1 MQDFSEHAVLVRGC
15 SHIPK
20 RLSAVAVSGPLTV
33 FALVLGFTVFP
44 TTHVVGQTA
53 ESFEQ
58 LRILVKAGNVVS
70 VTDAAGMTSTGEVV
84 ELSNSSLR
92 LRVGT
97 LTRELLQA
105 DVLKIDQRRRDSL
118 GNGALIGFLVGGGL
132 AATAVLAS
140 CGNDRSYVNLCEG
153 AVPLA
158 LIGMWGG
165 LGAGVGVDALI
176 VHSQTIY
183 RAAAP
188 VSSRVRV
195 TPLLSAGRRGV
206 LVSLSR

>member
-1 MQDFSEHAVLVRGC
+1 M
-15 SHIPK
+15 
-20 RLSAVAVSGPLTV
+20 
-33 FALVLGFTVFP
+33 FP
-44 TTHVVGQTA
+44 ATHVVGQTA

-58 LRILVKAGNVVS
+58 LRILVKAGDVVS
-70 VTDAAGMTSTGEVV
+70 VTDAAGTTNTGEVV

-92 LRVGT
+92 LRVGAV
-97 LTRELLQA
+97 TRELLQA

-140 CGNDRSYVNLCEG
+140 CGNDRSFVNLCEG

-158 LIGMWGG
+158 VIGMWGG
-165 LGAGVGVDALI
+165 LGAGVGIGVDALI

-183 RAAAP
+183 RAAAAA
-188 VSSRVRV
+188 SSRVRI
-195 TPLLSAGRRGV
+195 TPLLSPSRRGV